1 MATSDDCHPQER
13 IIFFPLVTGK
23 LDASSLFLG
32 AILSSSVVTILG
44 CRGTVPGTLGRTTVP
59 ALSWEER
66 TNGEKEEGWSE
77 ETQRQRCE
85 TGSKMRNNLQ
95 QNRTRA

>member
-1 MATSDDCHPQER
+1 M
-13 IIFFPLVTGK
+13 
-23 LDASSLFLG
+23 LDASPLFLR
-32 AILSSSVVTILG
+32 AVLSSSVVTVLG
-44 CRGTVPGTLGRTTVP
+44 GRGTVPGTLGRITVP

-66 TNGEKEEGWSE
+66 TNGEKEEGWSKE

-85 TGSKMRNNLQ
+85 MGSKKRKNLQ